1 MYQLV
6 EEIEQL
12 ISEYEGDEQ
21 AEKIAEILDTYVD
34 EDDILPNIQE
44 VIDDYYTENNVGSD
58 FVESV
63 VDILGIYT

>member
-44 VIDDYYTENNVGSD
+44 VIDDCYIENNVGSD
-58 FVESV
+58 FVEAV